1 LADDINNLSDP
12 INEVSGTEHKC
23 DAAARGSHNGN
34 RYSEELLSMFIIFV
48 WLAAS
53 LAVGGIA
60 SGRNRS
66 FVGWALLSLL
76 ISPLL
81 GVLFL
86 IAAGTKP
93 ARIIE
98 QAPKRD
104 PLAAMTRPTFD
115 PEPVTVMERIED
127 GRRAVRN
134 SRWGFAVFLVV
145 ICLAI
150 GAGYR
155 LTRQQELAPPQAQD
169 ERQDVP
175 TPASYIVVP
184 EPDPAAQGELLYR
197 WATASAQLVPQ
208 GD

>member
-1 LADDINNLSDP
+1 ML
-12 INEVSGTEHKC
+12 
-23 DAAARGSHNGN
+23 
-34 RYSEELLSMFIIFV
+34 IFV

-98 QAPKRD
+98 QGPKRD
-104 PLAAMTRPTFD
+104 PLEAMTRPTFD
-115 PEPVTVMERIED
+115 IAPVTIMDRIED

-134 SRWGFAVFLVV
+134 SRWGFAVFLAV

-150 GAGYR
+150 WGGFR
-155 LTRQQELAPPQAQD
+155 LAHPQPEAPPQAPD

-175 TPASYIVVP
+175 NRASYIVVP

-197 WATASAQLVPQ
+197 WATANAPLVPLE
-208 GD
+208 DLK